1 MIRKATEEDLSR
13 IAEIFVFNNRINY
26 FPIFKQEEYSF
37 GELQVVSMIDHYFGK
52 VEVLENLY
60 VADECGI
67 VKGFME
73 IHGTEIRKLY
83 VDPCFQSGGIGKKLM
98 EHAIST
104 FDADH
109 LWALEKNTRA
119 IAFYHRHGFMENG
132 EKELEEGTTEYI
144 AKLIRVEE
152 NVQLDEKPMHR
163 KIMSNSRIP
172 AKPIASP
179 VFFKYTNNAYL
190 FSGFSSNAIVRFIRS
205 FASSSVSVGCQSIYF
220 ALSLCLHRL

>member
-37 GELQVVSMIDHYFGK
+37 GELQVVSMINHYFGK
-52 VEVLENLY
+52 GEVLENLY

-83 VDPCFQSGGIGKKLM
+83 VDPCFQSGGIGKKLI

-104 FDADH
+104 FDVDH

-119 IAFYHRHGFMENG
+119 IAFYHRHGFMEKWRKRIG
-132 EKELEEGTTEYI
+132 RRHD
-144 AKLIRVEE
+144 RVYCK
-152 NVQLDEKPMHR
+152 VDKGGR
-163 KIMSNSRIP
+163 KCAVGRE
-172 AKPIASP
+172 
-179 VFFKYTNNAYL
+179 TNA
-190 FSGFSSNAIVRFIRS
+190 
-205 FASSSVSVGCQSIYF
+205 
-220 ALSLCLHRL
+220 

>member
-37 GELQVVSMIDHYFGK
+37 GELQVVSMIDHY
-52 VEVLENLY
+52 

-83 VDPCFQSGGIGKKLM
+83 VDPCFQSGGIGKKLI

-104 FDADH
+104 FDVDH

-163 KIMSNSRIP
+163 KIMREE
-172 AKPIASP
+172 
-179 VFFKYTNNAYL
+179 V
-190 FSGFSSNAIVRFIRS
+190 
-205 FASSSVSVGCQSIYF
+205 
-220 ALSLCLHRL
+220 